1 MPVLGHALAA
11 RRLHRMRLAALAAG
25 AALILV
31 LTVAGALGGFTAF
44 LLVLWLLWATAFFR
58 RVVTLQVLVRRLR
71 PRSDGRFDGAYP
83 EHPDLTRELVHK
95 INRQQTADGTIIRY
109 GGYKPFVGAGV
120 PVRNW
125 SNAQLLVGAPESP
138 FEAGRPAPAVPGA
151 VGRELRRKQV
161 VPFTAEEMTARIAE
175 RMQQVLRD
183 QTAADQRIDGLTVE
197 RSTFTTAVTTVRD
210 VGRDPTPEDLDR
222 PFVDDPPRARPCLS
236 VHPGR
241 HLGPGAGHHRVR
253 RLRPQGQ
260 HPAHRVLLVR
270 PRPPIE
276 ESFRLVDRLPERLD
290 GKLLL
295 KVAWHTLG
303 GSPGATVR
311 SAMLRTGTLVM
322 PWKRDRVKVP
332 QPLDTS
338 EFGFGRYADLL
349 VNRGAVT
356 SVREMATRDT
366 FRVFFQQT
374 DTVKYTQIVERQLL
388 HVIGEFLYEHNVD
401 LAEYEARQTNIL
413 NQNFGSNNTFGSHS
427 NFGPGNQFNNNSG
440 SQSRQ
445 GA

>member
-1 MPVLGHALAA
+1 MASNHLTVPAPAPEPGRPAPGRPTPDATSNATRLLCAGTYLDPVYRTAVIRELLTHRFRVVAPSYGYDAVPVLGHALAA

-222 PFVDDPPRARPCLS
+222 PFVDDPTS
-236 VHPGR
+236 
-241 HLGPGAGHHRVR
+241 
-253 RLRPQGQ
+253 
-260 HPAHRVLLVR
+260 PAVS
-270 PRPPIE
+270 IC
-276 ESFRLVDRLPERLD
+276 
-290 GKLLL
+290 
-295 KVAWHTLG
+295 A
-303 GSPGATVR
+303 
-311 SAMLRTGTLVM
+311 
-322 PWKRDRVKVP
+322 
-332 QPLDTS
+332 
-338 EFGFGRYADLL
+338 
-349 VNRGAVT
+349 
-356 SVREMATRDT
+356 
-366 FRVFFQQT
+366 
-374 DTVKYTQIVERQLL
+374 
-388 HVIGEFLYEHNVD
+388 
-401 LAEYEARQTNIL
+401 
-413 NQNFGSNNTFGSHS
+413 
-427 NFGPGNQFNNNSG
+427 SG
-440 SQSRQ
+440 SAPGTRSWSPPRSSASTSRATPCTPSSTRTSSPPSRRASAWWT
-445 GA
+445 GCPSASTASCC